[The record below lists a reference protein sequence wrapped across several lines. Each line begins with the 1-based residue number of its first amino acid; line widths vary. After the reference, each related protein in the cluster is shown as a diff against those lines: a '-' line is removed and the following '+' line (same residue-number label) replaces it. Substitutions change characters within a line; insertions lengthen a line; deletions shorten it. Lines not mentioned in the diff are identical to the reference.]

1 MKKLTIR
8 GIDPELANKIKER
21 ANRSGMSINK
31 MILRLLESTL
41 GLKEKKVFP
50 TYNDLDHLAGTWMEE
65 DEKEFN
71 KNILEFEKIDK
82 ELWE

>member
-1 MKKLTIR
+1 MKTLTIR
-8 GIDPELANKIKER
+8 GIDPELANKIKKK
-21 ANRSGMSINK
+21 ANRSGESINK

-50 TYNDLDHLAGTWMEE
+50 TYDDLNHLAGTWSEE

-71 KNILEFEKIDK
+71 ENIREFEKIDR
-82 ELWE
+82 ELW